1 MKKLAILF
9 VSLLVLAVAC
19 KKEKIVSPECKN
31 PRLKEKFDSC
41 EVIITGILEKRLN
54 NYTLYGRAPVT
65 GDSSRAI
72 AYGLK
77 DLVDSSSTCFTQIM
91 EYRSAVY
98 AMSYGAGDVSADVDS
113 LEVVDLKRRCDL
125 KWAEIRKYLDEQQ

>member
-1 MKKLAILF
+1 MKKIALLF
-9 VSLLVLAVAC
+9 VSLLVLVAAC
-19 KKEKIVSPECKN
+19 KKEKNVSPECKN

-41 EVIITGILEKRLN
+41 EVIISGILEKRLS

-77 DLVDSSSTCFTQIM
+77 DLVDSSSTCFTTIM
-91 EYRSAVY
+91 DYRAAVY
-98 AMSYGAGDVSADVDS
+98 AMSYGAGDISADVDS
-113 LEVVDLKRRCDL
+113 LEVVDLKNRCDL
-125 KWAEIRKYLDEQQ
+125 KWAEIEKYLEEQQ